1 MTQCYF
7 TVPKNIKVNSTH
19 FFIMKILYKREFQQ
33 IAFNHSSDIDFE
45 DFMNLYK
52 TCTAVP
58 YYFCSY

>member
-45 DFMNLYK
+45 DFLNLYK
-52 TCTAVP
+52 TFTAEP

>member
-45 DFMNLYK
+45 DFLNLYK
-52 TCTAVP
+52 TCTAEP
-58 YYFCSY
+58 YNFCSY

>member
-45 DFMNLYK
+45 DFLNLYK
-52 TCTAVP
+52 TCTAES